1 MSVCVCVCVLTCMW
15 KPEDNL
21 WESVFFFHLLGPGYW
36 APAIRLRDKYLYPC
50 LVFCRSTPWPKTAL
64 GQKALFDF
72 YFQVTVHHWGQEL
85 KQELKAETMKS
96 SLLPCSLAQAQLAFL
111 EPRGHL
117 TGSSAAH
124 SGLGSP
130 ASIHSQANP
139 SQTCPQV
146 NLI

>member
-1 MSVCVCVCVLTCMW
+1 MTKS
-15 KPEDNL
+15 K
-21 WESVFFFHLLGPGYW
+21 LGREGFISLKLPGNSSS
-36 APAIRLRDKYLYPC
+36 LR
-50 LVFCRSTPWPKTAL
+50 S
-64 GQKALFDF
+64 
-72 YFQVTVHHWGQEL
+72 EL

-124 SGLGSP
+124 GGLGSP
-130 ASIHSQANP
+130 LSIHNQANP
-139 SQTCPQV
+139 SQTCPQA